1 MPYIY
6 LVHCRACL
14 NANQPI
20 YKIGK
25 TTDFNKR
32 LLGYDKG
39 TVPLLSLYVAECD
52 NFERH
57 LINIFKSK
65 FTLCTD
71 YGNEYF
77 EGDITSM
84 IKIIIDE
91 YEKADISYKNNTI
104 NEQSVI
110 FNQAEN
116 IIKTKK
122 LLLSKLNKVSIK
134 NINNFR
140 NNISMSSSDMHLS
153 RHYNE
158 LFNIIG
164 QYGYDTSP
172 LRQPQYMNKLKF
184 GDYVESKYS
193 FISNLAMA
201 NDIPSIKLI
210 ERIKMCI

>member
-32 LLGYDKG
+32 LFGYDKG
-39 TVPLLSLYVAECD
+39 TIPLLVLYVAECD

-57 LINIFKSK
+57 LINIFKTTFSIR
-65 FTLCTD
+65 TD

-77 EGDITSM
+77 EGDISSM

-91 YEKADISYKNNTI
+91 YEKADISYKNNTV
-104 NEQSVI
+104 NEQSVM

-140 NNISMSSSDMHLS
+140 NDISMSSSDMHLS

-164 QYGYDTSP
+164 QYTYDTSP

-201 NDIPSIKLI
+201 NDVPSIKLI
-210 ERIKMCI
+210 ERIKLCI